1 MEKYIYA
8 DMHNHTT
15 ASDGELSPEELVRKA
30 KSIGIAV
37 VGVTDHDTDKGLE
50 SAIKEGEKI
59 GVNVLP
65 GVEISVRFKESFFT
79 GTLHVLL
86 YFNHKIAEEPIFR
99 ESLRKT
105 LEKGRGDNLVRAR
118 VDEINKFFAP
128 ENIIST
134 TQDTNRLKNNNNLT
148 TTINNN
154 KKVPILKRSLTFEE
168 VASYS
173 TTITRR
179 HFALALTEKHNIKNP
194 EVVNKIIGNDSPA
207 YLPSGVDLE
216 SIKSFFYSM
225 NKLFGKKGEDRVG
238 VDNSNKNNSP
248 MLMVLA
254 HPAAG
259 SFPGDG
265 HYKDVLP
272 PIEIVEQLLPR
283 FIDAGIRGI
292 EINYPGHIEAHKV
305 ILHQWA
311 KQYSLVITGGSDCH
325 DQLIRPLGV
334 EGITREEFEKLNI
347 TAHTSQSF

>member
-1 MEKYIYA
+1 
-8 DMHNHTT
+8 MHNHTT
-15 ASDGELSPEELVRKA
+15 ASDGELSPDELVQKA
-30 KSIGIAV
+30 KFFGISV

-50 SAIKEGEKI
+50 LAIKEGGKI

-86 YFNHKIAEEPIFR
+86 YFNHKIAEDPIFR

-128 ENIIST
+128 EDIVYPI
-134 TQDTNRLKNNNNLT
+134 QDKSLLTNNNLIAS
-148 TTINNN
+148 INSN
-154 KKVPILKRSLTFEE
+154 KKNPILTRALTFEE

-194 EVVNKIIGNDSPA
+194 EVVNKIIGNNSPA
-207 YLPSGVDLE
+207 YLPSGVELE

-225 NKLFGKKGEDRVG
+225 NKLFGTKRDETIG
-238 VDNSNKNNSP
+238 VHDNNKNNSP
-248 MLMVLA
+248 LLLVLA

-272 PIEIVEQLLPR
+272 PIEIVEKLLPR
-283 FIDAGIRGI
+283 FIDAGIGGI
-292 EINYPGHIEAHKV
+292 EINYPGHIEVHKA
-305 ILHQWA
+305 ILHKWA
-311 KQYSLVITGGSDCH
+311 KRHNLLVTGGSDCH
-325 DQLIRPLGV
+325 DQFIRPLGV
-334 EGITREEFEKLNI
+334 EGITREEFDKLNI
-347 TAHTSQSF
+347 TICSSQSS

>member
-1 MEKYIYA
+1 MEQYIYA

-15 ASDGELSPEELVRKA
+15 ASDGELSPEELVQKA
-30 KSIGIAV
+30 KSFGIAV

-65 GVEISVRFKESFFT
+65 GVEISVGFKESFFT
-79 GTLHVLL
+79 GTLHLLL
-86 YFNHKIAEEPIFR
+86 YFNHKIAKNPIFKA
-99 ESLRKT
+99 SLQKT

-118 VDEINKFFAP
+118 VDEINRCFAP
-128 ENIIST
+128 EGIVSPIQNTSILT
-134 TQDTNRLKNNNNLT
+134 NNNLIT
-148 TTINNN
+148 NINSN
-154 KKVPILKRSLTFEE
+154 KKIPILTRALTFEE

-207 YLPSGVDLE
+207 YLPSGVELE

-225 NKLFGKKGEDRVG
+225 NKLCGKKRDEIAG
-238 VDNSNKNNSP
+238 VNDNNKNDSP
-248 MLMVLA
+248 LLMVLA

-272 PIEIVEQLLPR
+272 PIEIVEKLLPR

-292 EINYPGHIEAHKV
+292 EINYPGHIEAHKF

-311 KQYSLVITGGSDCH
+311 KQHSLLVTGGSDCH
-325 DQLIRPLGV
+325 DQFIRPLGV
-334 EGITREEFEKLNI
+334 QGITREEFEKLNI
-347 TAHTSQSF
+347 TIHSSQSF